1 VGRVQNEFVGAGWS
15 FPLHTSMTG
24 GVALVSDERE
34 IAEAI
39 RLILGTAVG
48 ERPMRPEFGSR
59 IHEFVF
65 AEADSGT
72 AIRLAQEVRA
82 ALRRWEP
89 RIELRSVDVTVD
101 EVNRN
106 LLYIDIGYLIKDE
119 NDERNLVFP
128 FYTIPEEPAAAEAG
142 AEQ

>member
-1 VGRVQNEFVGAGWS
+1 MQNEFVGAGWA

-24 GVALVSDERE
+24 GVALVTDDRE
-34 IAEAI
+34 VAEAI
-39 RLILGTAVG
+39 RMILGTAVG
-48 ERPMRPEFGSR
+48 ERPMRPDVGSR

-72 AIRLAQEVRA
+72 AIRLAGEVRA

-89 RIELRSVDVTVD
+89 RIEVTNVDVSID
-101 EVNRN
+101 EENRN
-106 LLYIDIGYLIKDE
+106 LLYIDIRYVIKDE

-142 AEQ
+142 APQ